1 MTSDTISLALLRG
14 SAEHLYDFCAKQ
26 QEESPLGNCL
36 YCPLYFA
43 CLQVR
48 RLNYTSLEDLMGIIL
63 YSIQQ
68 QQKAAQEAT
77 E

>member
-1 MTSDTISLALLRG
+1 MTDAVNLALLRG

-26 QEESPLGNCL
+26 QDESPLGNCL

-68 QQKAAQEAT
+68 HQKTVKEGV

>member
-26 QEESPLGNCL
+26 QNKSLEHCMF
-36 YCPLYFA
+36 CPLHLA
-43 CLQVR
+43 CSQAR
-48 RLNYTSLEDLMGIIL
+48 CQNYSSLEDLMGMIL
-63 YSIQQ
+63 YSIQVQ
-68 QQKAAQEAT
+68 QRAAQEAT